1 MSTVLLIN
9 CTARKAAA
17 PARELQARSLPKAD
31 LPSLAREWG
40 RRVRRAPADLAAG
53 QLYSG
58 RGFRDTYAACAKLG
72 ARLAVVSAGL
82 GIVAVDEH
90 VPAYGLTVS
99 TGHRDSIQARC
110 VASAPGTSADWW
122 RYLGSHGQR
131 RGLTQFLADCD
142 SELVVIALPA
152 PYLQM
157 LTDELASLRKRDL
170 ARIRIVGPKSATKL
184 PVALH
189 DIVMPYDN
197 RLNGPDTPIPGTELD
212 FPHRAAISFLKL
224 VRQDKGSNSI
234 ASHSRRV
241 RLSLS
246 RLRPAK
252 KHNRERLSDARV
264 RAAIKKL
271 KDETNSMATALKLLR
286 SRHQVACEQQ
296 RFRKLWMG
304 RRA

>member
-9 CTARKAAA
+9 CTARKTAT
-17 PARELQARSLPKAD
+17 PARELQARSLTKAD
-31 LPSLAREWG
+31 LPTLAREWG
-40 RRVRRAPADLAAG
+40 KRVRRAPADLAAG
-53 QLYSG
+53 ELYSG

-72 ARLAVVSAGL
+72 SRLAVVSAGL
-82 GIVAVDEH
+82 GVVAVDER

-99 TGHRDSIQARC
+99 PGHRDSIQARC
-110 VASAPGTSADWW
+110 VAAARGTSADWW

-142 SELVVIALPA
+142 SELVIIALPT

-157 LTDELASLRKRDL
+157 LTDELAALGKRDL
-170 ARIRIVGPKSATKL
+170 ARLRIVGPKSTQKL
-184 PVALH
+184 PAGLH
-189 DIVMPYDN
+189 DIVMPYDS
-197 RLNGPDTPIPGTELD
+197 RLNGPDTPVRGTELD

-224 VRQDKGSNSI
+224 IRQDKGSDSL
-234 ASHSRRV
+234 AAHTRRV

-246 RLRPAK
+246 KLRPAK

-264 RAAIKKL
+264 RDVIKKL
-271 KDETNSMATALKLLR
+271 KGQTNSMATGLKLLR
-286 SRHQVACEQQ
+286 SRYRIACEQQ